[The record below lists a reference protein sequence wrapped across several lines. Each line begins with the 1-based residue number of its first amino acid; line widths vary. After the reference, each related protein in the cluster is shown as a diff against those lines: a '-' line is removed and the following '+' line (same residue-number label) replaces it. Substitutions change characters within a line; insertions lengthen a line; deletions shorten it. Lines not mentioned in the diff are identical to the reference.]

1 MKKTL
6 KSVLLLIVM
15 AIMVF
20 ALTGCGS
27 KVVGTKEDTDSLI
40 GKYSEKVEVKFKNN
54 KASKVTET
62 MTFENADKAKAM
74 ESAMSLFSSE
84 SDVKIKR
91 SGKKIKMT
99 ADAEKFFGTKDELSK
114 DDVKTKLKDMGYEV
128 K

>member
-1 MKKTL
+1 
-6 KSVLLLIVM
+6 
-15 AIMVF
+15 
-20 ALTGCGS
+20 
-27 KVVGTKEDTDSLI
+27 
-40 GKYSEKVEVKFKNN
+40 
-54 KASKVTET
+54 

-74 ESAMSLFSSE
+74 ESAMSLFSSD